1 MGRGTSRFEYRY
13 SKIAMNN
20 PFSRLKEAN
29 ENILTMHYH
38 N

>member
-1 MGRGTSRFEYRY
+1 MGRGTSRFEYRWITINY
-13 SKIAMNN
+13 TFARII
-20 PFSRLKEAN
+20 EAN